1 MNEGETRR
9 LGKEGNRWVNT
20 VPSADELATWFAA
33 NVKIDEKLTAGDYVG
48 GVVLI
53 PAEEKHKAVIGW
65 NDKGPNIGEVID
77 LVYTPYIRVETRLK
91 YFHDLC
97 AEKGWLGFIDP
108 APIEKPDMVLP
119 PGFFRYAVKT
129 GADRESRYI
138 ACSKR
143 IVIFEASGFK
153 IELALADKRTGE
165 QRAVRTGTLVRE
177 APDGTKAVPT
187 LKGYRDNIYSDDNAV
202 MKAET
207 GAIGRALGMAGML
220 VIPGSGIATAEDV
233 QESRVQ
239 EGEQTEAP
247 TLPPTRAVPLPSE
260 PEVPQDADE
269 AMRNEVAIILG
280 ELEESFPDAHQQFIA
295 WAKEKG
301 FGRLSE
307 TVSPQL
313 RGMHRRLTAVRDE
326 AVAESRKKAGNSGE
340 RAGAVPAA

>member
-1 MNEGETRR
+1 MTEGESTRR

-33 NVKIDEKLTAGDYVG
+33 NVKIDEKLDAGDYVG

-53 PAEEKHKAVIGW
+53 PAEEKHKAVVGW

-129 GADRESRYI
+129 GADREARYI

-143 IVIFEASGFK
+143 IVIFKEEGFK
-153 IELALADKRTGE
+153 IELAFADKRTGE
-165 QRAVRTGTLVRE
+165 QRAVRTGTLIRE

-187 LKGYRDNIYSDDNAV
+187 LKGYRDNLYADDNAV

-239 EGEQTEAP
+239 EGEQTDGPE
-247 TLPPTRAVPLPSE
+247 LPSRAVPLPAE
-260 PEVPQDADE
+260 EAVVDTDE
-269 AMRNEVAIILG
+269 SMRNEIAKVLG
-280 ELEESFPDAHQQFIA
+280 ELEESFPDAHAQFIA
-295 WAKEKG
+295 WAREKG

-307 TVSPQL
+307 TVSPPL
-313 RGMHRRLTAVRDE
+313 RGMHRKVTATRDE
-326 AVAESRKKAGNSGE
+326 AVAEARKKAGNSGE
-340 RAGAVPAA
+340 PVSAVPAA